1 MSDRDSL
8 VLGQKYAYATAALV
22 MGLVSYINLLSM
34 EKAIVALVFGWMAL
48 RSTPAPALKGRRWA
62 AITGL
67 VLAGFLLVAV
77 PVTLALHREQLE
89 RVLKALQHTFQTK

>member
-22 MGLVSYINLLSM
+22 MGLVSYINLLSL
-34 EKAIVALVFGWMAL
+34 EKAIVALVFGWLAL
-48 RSTPAPALKGRRWA
+48 RPTPAPALTGRRGA
-62 AITGL
+62 AITGI
-67 VLAGFLLVAV
+67 VLAGVLLIAV

-89 RVLKALQHTFQTK
+89 RVVHALQHAFQTK